1 MLTEERKMGQIIDL
15 EDSKVIEA
23 LNKAGWVKIN
33 EDDIVISRSV
43 LNSLIFDADLDKD
56 RITENLNEK

>member
-1 MLTEERKMGQIIDL
+1 MIDL
-15 EDSKVIEA
+15 EDSDVIEA

-33 EDDIVISRSV
+33 EDDIVISRSI

-56 RITENLNEK
+56 RITDNLNEK

>member
-1 MLTEERKMGQIIDL
+1 MLTEERQMIDL
-15 EDSKVIEA
+15 EDSDVIEA

-33 EDDIVISRSV
+33 EDDIVISRSI

-56 RITENLNEK
+56 RITDNLNEK

>member
-1 MLTEERKMGQIIDL
+1 MGQIIDL

-33 EDDIVISRSV
+33 EDDIVISRSI

>member
-1 MLTEERKMGQIIDL
+1 MLTEERQMIDL
-15 EDSKVIEA
+15 EDSNVIEA

-56 RITENLNEK
+56 RVTDNLSEK

>member
-1 MLTEERKMGQIIDL
+1 MLTEERQMIDL
-15 EDSKVIEA
+15 EDSNVIEA

-33 EDDIVISRSV
+33 EDDIVISRSI

-56 RITENLNEK
+56 RITDNLNEK

>member
-1 MLTEERKMGQIIDL
+1 MGQIIDL

-33 EDDIVISRSV
+33 DDDIVISRSI

>member
-1 MLTEERKMGQIIDL
+1 MLTEEGQMIDL
-15 EDSKVIEA
+15 EDSRVIEA